1 MRSAPGF
8 PCKADVVEARPS
20 GTVTFLFTDIE
31 GSTVLLRQLRDAYGD
46 VLDTHGR
53 LLRQAFEDAGG
64 QEIDTQGDSFFVAFS
79 SPKDAVHAAV
89 AAQRSLAEESWP
101 EGAVVK
107 VRMGIHTGD
116 ASLAADRYLG
126 LSVHRAARICSAGH
140 GGQILISQ
148 TTYALLEDQE
158 EELPGST
165 QDLGAQR
172 LKDFDRPIQLFQLV
186 VPGLQEAFPPLRTL
200 EHTPFEGDEGRLA
213 DAARRASLDDRET
226 GEVIRVLIADDQA
239 LVRAGFRM
247 ILEAEEDLEVV
258 GEASDGG
265 EALDEVRRLRPDVVL
280 TDVRMPDLDGIE
292 ATRRLMADAEAAT
305 RVVMLTTFDMDEYVY
320 EALQAGASGFLLKDV
335 PPEQL
340 VDGIRAVASG
350 DALLAP
356 SITKRVI
363 EEFVRRPP
371 EAART
376 LPPEVEDLTEREL
389 EVLKQVARGLS
400 NAEIAQELFVSETT
414 VKTHVAHV
422 FRKLGVRDRVQAVV
436 FAYESGLVQ
445 PSAAQ

>member
-1 MRSAPGF
+1 ME
-8 PCKADVVEARPS
+8 DRPS

-31 GSTVLLRQLRDAYGD
+31 SSTVLLRRLRDAYGD
-46 VLDTHGR
+46 VLATHGR

-64 QEIDTQGDSFFVAFS
+64 QEIDTQGDSFFVAFRR
-79 SPKDAVHAAV
+79 PKDAVLAAV
-89 AAQRSLAEESWP
+89 LAQQALSSEQWP
-101 EGAVVK
+101 EGADVS

-116 ASLAADRYLG
+116 ASLASDRYLG

-148 TTYALLEDQE
+148 TTHALLEDE
-158 EELPGST
+158 EAELPGET
-165 QDLGAQR
+165 LDLGAQR
-172 LKDFDRPIQLFQLV
+172 LKDFDRPVKLFQLV
-186 VPGLQEAFPPLRTL
+186 VPGLRTEFPPLRTL

-213 DAARRASLDDRET
+213 DAARRASRTESGAAD
-226 GEVIRVLIADDQA
+226 GVRVLIADDQA
-239 LVRAGFRM
+239 LVRAGFKM
-247 ILEAEEDLEVV
+247 ILEAEDDVEVV
-258 GEASDGG
+258 GEAADGG
-265 EALDEVRRLRPDVVL
+265 EALEEVRRLQPDVVL
-280 TDVRMPDLDGIE
+280 MDVRMPDLDGIE
-292 ATRRLMADAEAAT
+292 ATRQLMRDPSVST

-376 LPPEVEDLTEREL
+376 PPPEVGELTEREL
-389 EVLKQVARGLS
+389 EVLKQIARGLS
-400 NAEIAQELFVSETT
+400 NAEIAQELYVSETT

-422 FRKLGVRDRVQAVV
+422 LQKLNLRDRVQAVV

-445 PSAAQ
+445 PSPAS